1 MDKEN
6 TIYEMFP
13 NVSNAKMQL
22 YRVDAGGKN
31 SNIKRFIEY
40 SSNWFDKRMVV
51 ILGKTYDNSK
61 AERKTISDA
70 HYYLRFADALLLAHD
85 VLSGRIAMLAKQDK
99 AAVKKGIRKN
109 HEYLFFKEGGT
120 SAEKLMLQGRPRA
133 DGKGEYR
140 NFYIRAG
147 DSADFVITIEN
158 GAGKPGAEE
167 NSTIR
172 DYAKPDISFNLG
184 ITAEDLKKTMLVLQ
198 SNINAYLSATYVNI
212 ALAKQLNNLQ
222 SVHKSDYIEN
232 KDDSNEDEEIR
243 KFFSGDLHLDSSTKN
258 SFNDLG
264 VELF

>member
-1 MDKEN
+1 MSKES

-13 NVSNAKMQL
+13 NVSNAKIQL

-31 SNIKRFIEY
+31 SNIKRFIEF
-40 SSNWFDKRMVV
+40 STNWFDKGIVV

-61 AERKTISDA
+61 KENKTISDA

-85 VLSGRIAMLAKQDK
+85 VLSGRIAALAKNDK
-99 AAVKKGIRKN
+99 SAIKKGKREN

-120 SAEKLMLQGRPRA
+120 CAEKLMLQGRPRA

-158 GAGKPGAEE
+158 GGGKPGAEE
-167 NSTIR
+167 NSVIR
-172 DYAKPDISFNLG
+172 DYKKPDISFNLG
-184 ITAEDLKKTMLVLQ
+184 ITAEDLKKTMLIMQ

-212 ALAKQLNNLQ
+212 ALARQIDNQNEKQKYKD
-222 SVHKSDYIEN
+222 SGIDEN
-232 KDDSNEDEEIR
+232 EAMREFFDGDIPSPEKPS
-243 KFFSGDLHLDSSTKN
+243 KFQM
-258 SFNDLG
+258 NDLG